1 MGGEGRG
8 VYPILTVCRH
18 APSSPSCISSAS
30 TCPPARSE
38 WSQRASAARHGLESL
53 LLSCVSSP
61 PPLPLPTSGG
71 VGEGKRRER
80 AEEGRGRERE
90 GDRRGGKAE
99 EGKGWESRGRER
111 GKERAE
117 GGREREEEGKRK
129 EDGTQYVTRFA
140 FTAVPIHPV
149 HTVSCQPSEES

>member
-8 VYPILTVCRH
+8 LNPILTVCRH
-18 APSSPSCISSAS
+18 ASSSPSCISSAS

-71 VGEGKRRER
+71 VGEEEEEREN
-80 AEEGRGRERE
+80 RGRER
-90 GDRRGGKAE
+90 KAE
-99 EGKGWESRGRER
+99 GGRQERQESREREREGEQRKGKGRGESRGREGEGR
-111 GKERAE
+111 
-117 GGREREEEGKRK
+117 GGREEGGAHTVRNSLL
-129 EDGTQYVTRFA
+129 

-149 HTVSCQPSEES
+149 CTVSCQPSEES